1 MVVANPRTGSQQTLP
16 HPERALVR
24 DLMEACHALRK
35 TKVEDLSG
43 GSPVAEVVCHTS
55 SYGFWLRSGV
65 GQGDK
70 DGEGVPESADEFVT
84 RVQALQAELKGA
96 EEHHAA
102 LLLGKGDSALHSS
115 PGTALIQR
123 ARRVFDGCDT
133 DGDGRLSKKE
143 AKAAI
148 SGDESLMVLF
158 GFHNMRCFRGWFQA
172 VDKDND
178 GSISSHEL
186 EEWLLRHHTDDAR
199 AEAMRMQQAD
209 DEAEALA
216 ERAQLASNVASLR
229 AQLAVL
235 EAQEEGAAADVGAST
250 AAAQQREGLEVRL
263 AALTTATAKQ
273 RLASKMRFVAYACAI
288 GKESRVREGQ
298 QKPAE
303 AGFATVVAVAAAARD
318 GAAGLSQV
326 PLSLVS
332 HPDQHTPARPL
343 PTAASTEAASASS
356 SNSLKEEE
364 EEGRQVASSAA
375 SSPASQ
381 QLHSGVGHDDKDG
394 EGAPESAD
402 EFVTRVQALQA
413 ELKGAEE
420 HHAALLLG
428 KGGDSAAHSS
438 PGTALRSTPISTR
451 QPGHCKLLQVLKQ
464 LLQAT
469 PTA

>member
-1 MVVANPRTGSQQTLP
+1 MPQ
-16 HPERALVR
+16 
-24 DLMEACHALRK
+24 
-35 TKVEDLSG
+35 
-43 GSPVAEVVCHTS
+43 
-55 SYGFWLRSGV
+55 
-65 GQGDK
+65 
-70 DGEGVPESADEFVT
+70 
-84 RVQALQAELKGA
+84 QAELKGA

-102 LLLGKGDSALHSS
+102 LLLGKGDSAAHSS

-235 EAQEEGAAADVGAST
+235 EAQEEGAAADVGAGT

-303 AGFATVVAVAAAARD
+303 AGFASVVAAAAAARD
-318 GAAGLSQV
+318 GAAG
-326 PLSLVS
+326 PLHAMHGPVVHSEE
-332 HPDQHTPARPL
+332 HTPARPL

-356 SNSLKEEE
+356 SHCLKE
-364 EEGRQVASSAA
+364 EEGRQVAPSAA
-375 SSPASQ
+375 SAPASQ
-381 QLHSGVGHDDKDG
+381 RLYTAVGQGDKDG
-394 EGAPESAD
+394 EGVLESAD
-402 EFVTRVQALQA
+402 EFLTQVQALQA
-413 ELKGAEE
+413 A
-420 HHAALLLG
+420 
-428 KGGDSAAHSS
+428 
-438 PGTALRSTPISTR
+438 
-451 QPGHCKLLQVLKQ
+451 
-464 LLQAT
+464 
-469 PTA
+469 